1 MAKAYWIAHV
11 TVTDPEAYA
20 GYQAVAPVAFGQY
33 GARFLARGGAAETLE
48 GGSWQRHVVIEFDSL
63 QQARDCY
70 NSPEYQKARA
80 RRAGACEA
88 SITIVEGGL
97 TGAVTRGGRD
107 VQGG

>member
-70 NSPEYQKARA
+70 NSPEYQKARTC
-80 RRAGACEA
+80 RAGACEA
-88 SITIVEGGL
+88 SITIVEGG
-97 TGAVTRGGRD
+97 
-107 VQGG
+107 